1 MQPIFEVLRIKQEIR
16 EVSASFVVHKIYN
29 QKNVAELATAYI
41 ADEDREVFLVM
52 MLNTKMKWLGFT
64 ERMSEA

>member
-29 QKNVAELATAYI
+29 PKNVAELATAYI